1 MDDTMICEGMMAQ
14 ATKMR
19 ADQHPQRDGIRLRLG
34 AILLGAIV
42 ALQAVASVA
51 LAGTIWP

>member
-1 MDDTMICEGMMAQ
+1 MMAQ
-14 ATKMR
+14 ATEMH
-19 ADQHPQRDGIRLRLG
+19 AELHPRHGGIRLRLG